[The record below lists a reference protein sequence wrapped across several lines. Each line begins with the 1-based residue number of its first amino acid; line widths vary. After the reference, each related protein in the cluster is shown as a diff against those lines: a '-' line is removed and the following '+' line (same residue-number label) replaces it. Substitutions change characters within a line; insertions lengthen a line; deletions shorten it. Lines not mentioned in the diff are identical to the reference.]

1 MNMKMQN
8 YGVRFTL
15 TCLLLILG
23 VAWGSP
29 AWPAPPS
36 NKPGGGPPGQATT
49 TSGTSSATA
58 GVTYSGRAIGASV
71 KVPALGVDEVF
82 SDTGEL
88 PSDGTPQS
96 ASLFG
101 VAVPGVLS
109 AELLVSHTSG
119 ANGVAESS
127 AFVVGVNALDGVL
140 TAKAVGAQSVAT
152 CNGVQGFTEVLDLRV
167 GGQAI
172 MVDPFMPNQTFGPIP
187 VDGLTTATVI
197 VNEQIQN
204 SDQGSREITV
214 NAVHV
219 TLVGTIQAEVI
230 LSSARS
236 DIHGCPGCPP
246 KPPCHDFVTGGG
258 WINGPNGRASF
269 GFNAGSKNGGLAA
282 HFNYIDHGTGMHMK
296 ATSIASYEATGDTRR
311 RFTGNAE
318 IDGVSGYS
326 YDIEVADKG
335 EPGRMTDTISIKL
348 SNGYLAG
355 GALAGGNIQL
365 HKPCP

>member
-1 MNMKMQN
+1 
-8 YGVRFTL
+8 L
-15 TCLLLILG
+15 
-23 VAWGSP
+23 
-29 AWPAPPS
+29 
-36 NKPGGGPPGQATT
+36 
-49 TSGTSSATA
+49 
-58 GVTYSGRAIGASV
+58 V